1 VPIKSKS
8 PATAIVGLFI
18 SITLA
23 KIRKKTCMNDFI
35 TNLNGL
41 LKMTADISM
50 WRLAFL
56 LLAVIV
62 CIFAWQSPQFF
73 KAYLEYKKYKGDI
86 GE

>member
-1 VPIKSKS
+1 
-8 PATAIVGLFI
+8 
-18 SITLA
+18 
-23 KIRKKTCMNDFI
+23 MNDFI

-62 CIFAWQSPQFF
+62 CILAWQSPQFF
-73 KAYLEYKKYKGDI
+73 KSYLEYKRHKGNVD
-86 GE
+86 E

>member
-1 VPIKSKS
+1 MIRSH
-8 PATAIVGLFI
+8 GLFYFRLN
-18 SITLA
+18 SENKREKTLL
-23 KIRKKTCMNDFI
+23 MNDFI

-62 CIFAWQSPQFF
+62 CILAWQSPQFL
-73 KAYLEYKKYKGDI
+73 KAYLEYKKDKN
-86 GE
+86 EERE

>member
-1 VPIKSKS
+1 
-8 PATAIVGLFI
+8 
-18 SITLA
+18 
-23 KIRKKTCMNDFI
+23 MNDFI

-73 KAYLEYKKYKGDI
+73 KAYLEYKKYKKYKGDI

>member
-1 VPIKSKS
+1 
-8 PATAIVGLFI
+8 
-18 SITLA
+18 
-23 KIRKKTCMNDFI
+23 MNDFI

-62 CIFAWQSPQFF
+62 CILAWQSPQFF
-73 KAYLEYKKYKGDI
+73 KAYLEYKKHKVNQD
-86 GE
+86 E

>member
-1 VPIKSKS
+1 
-8 PATAIVGLFI
+8 
-18 SITLA
+18 
-23 KIRKKTCMNDFI
+23 MNDFI

-62 CIFAWQSPQFF
+62 CILAWQSPQFF
-73 KAYLEYKKYKGDI
+73 KAYLEYKKCKGDI

>member
-1 VPIKSKS
+1 
-8 PATAIVGLFI
+8 
-18 SITLA
+18 
-23 KIRKKTCMNDFI
+23 MNDFI

-41 LKMTADISM
+41 LKMTADISI

-62 CIFAWQSPQFF
+62 CILAWQSPHFF
-73 KAYLEYKKYKGDI
+73 KAYLEYKKDKGDK